1 MNKMKKITAT
11 AAAMAISAGLAVGGT
26 LAYLNSVTETKTN
39 TFTSGKNITTTLTET
54 EWTTDSGKDYTPG
67 DVIKKNPVMKN
78 ESDQAVYMAIKV
90 DYTDAQGS
98 LMSAEDFKKY
108 ASVTDFDVDNWEKIA
123 VNQDGSEMWV
133 YKSAVEADSS
143 TEALFNNVEV
153 YTGITEE
160 WSSAAKTTTVYK
172 CDADGNKLEIIDVD
186 SEEYDP
192 TVIYKDQDGNIV
204 DAGTLPAFNIKVTGF
219 AVQASTFADYEEAQ
233 PELVKLVNSRTAA
246 GSQFTAD

>member
-54 EWTTDSGKDYTPG
+54 EWTADSGKNYTPG
-67 DVIKKNPVMKN
+67 DVIRKNPVMKN

-98 LMSAEDFKKY
+98 LMSAEAFEKY
-108 ASVTDFDVDNWEKIA
+108 ASVTDFDLDDWEKIA

-133 YKSAVEADSS
+133 YKSAVEADSA

-160 WSSAAKTTTVYK
+160 WSSAAK
-172 CDADGNKLEIIDVD
+172 
-186 SEEYDP
+186 
-192 TVIYKDQDGNIV
+192 IYSCKQWFCHI
-204 DAGTLPAFNIKVTGF
+204 LF
-219 AVQASTFADYEEAQ
+219 
-233 PELVKLVNSRTAA
+233 LNS
-246 GSQFTAD
+246 